1 MSARAAL
8 VAHCPP
14 EPPWSGERRR
24 VAATL
29 RHLDDRLGCDLVL
42 CPPAEG
48 AAAQLRR
55 KLAEPLAPPTARI
68 VRPPAAALDHYDLV
82 WVFELWAMSAV
93 PARLRP
99 SVVWDKDSLLYEL
112 YDRDSAGG
120 RLKAAWSRRWEL
132 HWLRHAALGLLASA
146 DDVRRLGIDGV
157 HHLPNGF
164 EPPAEAPRR
173 VARGADELVLGF
185 VGDLGFVP
193 NQRGLEL
200 LLDEV
205 LPELD
210 ATARVLVAGRAD
222 GLHADLR
229 ARLDAAPSVT
239 MLGYVERLE
248 DFYSSIDVL
257 LATMPEGIGTPTKVI
272 EGLGHGVPVAGTAV
286 SGRDLPSDLQPF
298 YSVGGPG
305 GWRAA
310 VAAARESGSEPARLR
325 AAVEGASWER
335 RFAAALDPLL
345 EGLLRSRRRWP

>member
-29 RHLDDRLGCDLVL
+29 RYLDARFGCDLVL

-55 KLAEPLAPPTARI
+55 KLAAPLAPPTARI
-68 VRPPAAALDHYDLV
+68 VRPPAVALERYELV

-112 YDRDSAGG
+112 YERDTAAG

-132 HWLRHAALGLLASA
+132 HWLRRAAIGLLASA
-146 DDVRRLGIDGV
+146 DDVRRLGIERV

-164 EPPAEAPRR
+164 EPPAALPERAPREER
-173 VARGADELVLGF
+173 LVLGF

-193 NQRGLEL
+193 NQRGLQV

-205 LPELD
+205 LPELGD
-210 ATARVLVAGRAD
+210 SARVLVAGRAD
-222 GLHADLR
+222 GLPAALR
-229 ARLDAAPSVT
+229 ARLDAHPAVT
-239 MLGYVERLE
+239 VLGYVERLE
-248 DFYSSIDVL
+248 DLYARLDVL

-272 EGLGHGVPVAGTAV
+272 EALGHGVPVAGTAV
-286 SGRDLPSDLQPF
+286 SGRDLPAGLQP
-298 YSVGGPG
+298 YYRVAGPG
-305 GWRAA
+305 GWAEA
-310 VAAARESGSEPARLR
+310 VAAAAALGAEPARLR
-325 AAVEGASWER
+325 AAVEDASWER

-345 EGLLRSRRRWP
+345 EPLLRSRSR